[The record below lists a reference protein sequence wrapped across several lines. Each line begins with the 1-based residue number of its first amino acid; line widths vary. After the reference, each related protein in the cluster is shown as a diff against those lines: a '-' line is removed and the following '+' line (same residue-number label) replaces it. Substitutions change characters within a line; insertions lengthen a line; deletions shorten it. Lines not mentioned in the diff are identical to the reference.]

1 MDQLRSLL
9 AIRHSP
15 LPRDHPEARCRLS
28 RHRRWPALTLFCIFS
43 LLWNTFAV
51 AEESLER
58 QVIDSVVNGGFAV
71 AGKDGPRHRENEL
84 FIPASAVKILT
95 SLVALERLGADFRF
109 QTDFFVDHRGHLYIR
124 GSGDPGLTSE
134 VVRGIAVT
142 LFAKGLRK
150 VRAIVFD
157 TSAYAGVYRPPGAGL
172 SSNPYDAPN
181 GPLAVNFNTLPVMID
196 DNRIVGSGEAETP
209 YLPMMS
215 VAAPNLPPGRHRIN
229 VAHLPVT
236 GPLPP
241 PLQLAAELFAAMLE
255 EAGVS
260 LGTDHRLG
268 ATPEKLPLLHRH
280 LSPLPLLE
288 TVRDCLQYSNNF
300 MANQLFL
307 TCGAQRF
314 GPPATW
320 EKGRRCF
327 SEFFSE
333 TLQLDTGDLQIAEG
347 SGLSRANRISAVAM
361 LQSLERFR
369 PFAGLLP
376 KKGGVLRKSGT
387 LSGVFCYAGYLPGPD
402 GRAFAI
408 LLNQSENRREEVLAA
423 LLARETA
430 QQ

>member
-1 MDQLRSLL
+1 M
-9 AIRHSP
+9 
-15 LPRDHPEARCRLS
+15 
-28 RHRRWPALTLFCIFS
+28 LTLLCIFS
-43 LLWNTFAV
+43 LLWSTFAV
-51 AEESLER
+51 AKESLER

-71 AGKDGPRHRENEL
+71 AGEDGPRHRENEL

-109 QTDFFVDHRGHLYIR
+109 QTDFFVDHHDNLYIR

-157 TSAYAGVYRPPGAGL
+157 TSAYAGIYHPPGAGL

-181 GPLAVNFNTLPVMID
+181 GPLAVNFNTLSVIID
-196 DNRIVGSGEAETP
+196 HNRVVLSGEAQTP

-215 VAAPNLPPGRHRIN
+215 AAAAILPPGRHRIN
-229 VAHLPVT
+229 VAPLPVA

-241 PLQLAAELFAAMLE
+241 PLQLVAELFAAMLE
-255 EAGVS
+255 EAGVI
-260 LGTDHRLG
+260 LDADYRQG
-268 ATPEKLPLLHRH
+268 ATPEKLPPLHRH

-300 MANQLFL
+300 IANQLFL
-307 TCGAQRF
+307 TCGAKRF

-327 SEFFSE
+327 IEFFSE
-333 TLQLDTGDLQIAEG
+333 TLQLDTNDLQIAEG

-361 LQSLERFR
+361 LHSLERFR

-376 KKGGVLRKSGT
+376 KMGEVRRKSGT
-387 LSGVFCYAGYLPGPD
+387 LSGVFCYAGYLPGPKAS
-402 GRAFAI
+402 GFVI
-408 LLNQSENRREEVLAA
+408 LLNQPENRREEVLAA
-423 LLARETA
+423 LLVREA
-430 QQ
+430 AK

>member
-1 MDQLRSLL
+1 LL
-9 AIRHSP
+9 
-15 LPRDHPEARCRLS
+15 
-28 RHRRWPALTLFCIFS
+28 CIFS

-51 AEESLER
+51 AKESLER
-58 QVIDSVVNGGFAV
+58 RVIDSVVNGGFAV

-95 SLVALERLGADFRF
+95 SLVALERLGANFRF
-109 QTDFFVDHRGHLYIR
+109 QTEFFVDHRDHLYIR

-134 VVRGIAVT
+134 VVRGIADT

-150 VRAIVFD
+150 VRAMVFD
-157 TSAYAGVYRPPGAGL
+157 TSAYAGVYLPPGAGL
-172 SSNPYDAPN
+172 STNPYDAPN
-181 GPLAVNFNTLPVMID
+181 GPLVVNFNTLPVMIA
-196 DNRIVGSGEAETP
+196 DNRIVSSGEVQTP
-209 YLPMMS
+209 YLPIMAI
-215 VAAPNLPPGRHRIN
+215 AAPTLDLGRHRIN
-229 VAHLPVT
+229 VARLPVT

-260 LGTDHRLG
+260 LDADYRQG
-268 ATPEKLPLLHRH
+268 ATPENLPPLHRH
-280 LSPLPLLE
+280 LSPKPLLE

-333 TLQLDTGDLQIAEG
+333 TLQLDTGDLQIVEG

-361 LQSLERFR
+361 LRSLERFR
-369 PFAGLLP
+369 PYADLLP
-376 KKGGVLRKSGT
+376 KTGGVLRKSGT
-387 LSGVFCYAGYLPGPD
+387 LSGVFCYAGYLPGPK

-408 LLNQSENRREEVLAA
+408 LLNQPENRREAVLAA
-423 LLARETA
+423 LLAKETA
-430 QQ
+430 KQ